1 MVLARL
7 FRMEELHFCVFK
19 RTKTRDCRAEKEGV
33 MDENSVS
40 CKGCPF
46 FSVGGQVN
54 NSTPYSAEKVET
66 VFSHVKDFGLNT
78 VAAPVYWELL
88 EPEEG
93 HYDFAQT
100 DMLMQAARRH
110 GLRLV
115 LLWFGTWKNG
125 NSHYIPRWMKL
136 NGKRFPMAKSADGV
150 PVCSLSP
157 HFAATQKAD
166 RAAFCALCTHI
177 AQNNADETVIG
188 IQVENEPGLMGT
200 PRDYGAEAEERF
212 RQTVPDAV
220 AEFAGRSGTW
230 EEVFGEDAAECFTV
244 WSVAVYIDEIVR
256 AGKEC
261 LCLPMYTNVWLGEMH
276 NRVPGVDYPSGGAVS
291 KLLPLFRKGASHLDA
306 VSPDIYLQDQATW
319 NVLNRAYGNDQP
331 YYIPELL
338 PGALSVTR
346 AIQAVAENELCGV
359 HFFAADAFCQ
369 GAGGGV
375 PEHFAEALQGL
386 QTLARMAPLIQRCQG
401 SGKLYAVTQYEG
413 MSEQYIDFGDYIGII
428 RFSSSFGDLMA
439 KPALSIRD
447 IDHFFFSDAQ
457 QRGKGLICYE
467 GNGRFYLAGNSFRL
481 VLLPKGGVERATATA
496 RSGDFL
502 NTRSQA
508 FLSVTQGTFDETGTY
523 RIQVRRNGDE
533 MDNGI
538 WVTPDCG
545 VVCAEMNTT
554 FFDC

>member
-1 MVLARL
+1 MKTL
-7 FRMEELHFCVFK
+7 FHVK
-19 RTKTRDCRAEKEGV
+19 GV
-33 MDENSVS
+33 
-40 CKGCPF
+40 PF

-110 GLRLV
+110 GLQLV

-166 RAAFCALCTHI
+166 CAAFCAMCTHV

-369 GAGGGV
+369 GAGG
-375 PEHFAEALQGL
+375 ALCRSPSR
-386 QTLARMAPLIQRCQG
+386 AA
-401 SGKLYAVTQYEG
+401 
-413 MSEQYIDFGDYIGII
+413 DFGPDGPV
-428 RFSSSFGDLMA
+428 D
-439 KPALSIRD
+439 PALPG
-447 IDHFFFSDAQ
+447 Q
-457 QRGKGLICYE
+457 
-467 GNGRFYLAGNSFRL
+467 
-481 VLLPKGGVERATATA
+481 
-496 RSGDFL
+496 
-502 NTRSQA
+502 
-508 FLSVTQGTFDETGTY
+508 
-523 RIQVRRNGDE
+523 
-533 MDNGI
+533 
-538 WVTPDCG
+538 W
-545 VVCAEMNTT
+545 
-554 FFDC
+554 